1 MEMLLVKTNKNRNE
15 KKQDK
20 LFFHPRLSAELF
32 QKYQQLIK
40 ISISEDPKSHTCRE
54 NFLHP

>member
-1 MEMLLVKTNKNRNE
+1 MEILLVKTNNRNE

-40 ISISEDPKSHTCRE
+40 ISISKDSKSHTCRE
-54 NFLHP
+54 NFLQP